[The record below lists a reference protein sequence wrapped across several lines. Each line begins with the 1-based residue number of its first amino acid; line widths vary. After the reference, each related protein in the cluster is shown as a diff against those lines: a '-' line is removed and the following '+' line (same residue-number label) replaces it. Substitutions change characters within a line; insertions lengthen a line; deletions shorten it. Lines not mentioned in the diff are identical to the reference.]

1 MQTLLLKPHDLKRSA
16 ASGDDNNPVLKLW
29 DLRSS
34 TTLPLATL
42 AGHTEGVLSVAWCP
56 FGETKTKETTHRAPL
71 AHFINRPAACFFLG
85 GGGGV
90 RLFGGGGVI

>member
-1 MQTLLLKPHDLKRSA
+1 

-42 AGHTEGVLSVAWCP
+42 SGHSQGILSVGWCP
-56 FGETKTKETTHRAPL
+56 FGEVLLMSCAKD
-71 AHFINRPAACFFLG
+71 NRTLLWDLYSLQAVYELPPGAGEA
-85 GGGGV
+85 V
-90 RLFGGGGVI
+90 PVS

>member
-1 MQTLLLKPHDLKRSA
+1 

-42 AGHTEGVLSVAWCP
+42 SGHTEGVLSVAWCP
-56 FGETKTKETTHRAPL
+56 YGES
-71 AHFINRPAACFFLG
+71 
-85 GGGGV
+85 
-90 RLFGGGGVI
+90 